1 MVFSHCFLDYIFYL
15 CGENIIYLRMKHEQT
30 ILGSVPS
37 KSNCYKIVSLGGHG
51 SLAKTSAMKEFEKKF
66 YLQCGAY
73 RNKNI
78 KGFFELYVDV
88 YFQSNLPDLDNS
100 LKGLLDCLQ
109 TCKAIKNDRNCVKIV
124 ANKFIDKLNPR
135 LEFTIVEVSGIEERN
150 SKEPQLFEV

>member
-1 MVFSHCFLDYIFYL
+1 M
-15 CGENIIYLRMKHEQT
+15 
-30 ILGSVPS
+30 
-37 KSNCYKIVSLGGHG
+37 KIVLQN
-51 SLAKTSAMKEFEKKF
+51 LTKKF
-66 YLQCGAY
+66 PN

-88 YFQSNLPDLDNS
+88 YFQSNQPDLDNS

-135 LEFTIVEVSGIEERN
+135 LEFTIVEVSGIEERS
-150 SKEPQLFEV
+150 SKEPGLFD

>member
-1 MVFSHCFLDYIFYL
+1 
-15 CGENIIYLRMKHEQT
+15 MKHEQV

-37 KSNCYKIVSLGGHG
+37 KSNCYRIVTLGGHG

-78 KGFFELYVDV
+78 AGFFELYADV
-88 YFQSNLPDLDNS
+88 YFQSNQPDLDNS

-109 TCKAIKNDRNCVKIV
+109 NCKAIKNDRNCVKIV
-124 ANKFIDKLNPR
+124 ANKFIDRNNPR
-135 LEFTIVEVSGIEERN
+135 IEFTLVEVNGVERRD
-150 SKEPQLFEV
+150 SKEPGLFE

>member
-1 MVFSHCFLDYIFYL
+1 
-15 CGENIIYLRMKHEQT
+15 MKHEQT

-37 KSNCYKIVSLGGHG
+37 KSNCYKIITLGGHG

-88 YFQSNLPDLDNS
+88 YFQSNQPDLDNS

-135 LEFTIVEVSGIEERN
+135 LEFTIVEVSGIEERSSN
-150 SKEPQLFEV
+150 EPGLFD